1 MLCATKSILRS
12 ALLCLAAL
20 SASCALLGGQ
30 GERVEINL
38 DQQAV
43 AKVEIQTGDT
53 LVLDVRN
60 PGAGGYQFAG
70 AYFDPVLLKLTAHH
84 LIPPE
89 RAKPG
94 NFGRA
99 TFEFAALKEGQSM
112 VIIKIHRPWEDAP
125 PEQYKSVQV
134 TVTP

>member
-1 MLCATKSILRS
+1 MLPAAKTVLRA
-12 ALLCLAAL
+12 ALLCLAAF

-30 GERVEINL
+30 GEQVELNL

-43 AKVEIQTGDT
+43 AKVEIRTGDT
-53 LVLDVRN
+53 LILDVRN

-84 LIPPE
+84 LMPPE
-89 RAKPG
+89 EAQPG

-99 TFEFAALKEGQSM
+99 TFEFAALKAGQTM
-112 VIIKIHRPWEDAP
+112 VIIKIKRPWEHTP